1 MKCLQVIVRSVD
13 AKTLAKSLPEFI
25 RTSMLTFFNNAA
37 VDLEM
42 CIHCLQE
49 VRRLGGALGNSVLL
63 CRLYTM
69 SPFLRLEWQVCDT
82 KISIILG
89 KNIYKSLRRVFYIGI
104 YPTQGK
110 YAYIRGTHLKTS
122 ASLNYVQTVLLPVL
136 TSLFDHT
143 AACEFGQDLLC
154 E

>member
-1 MKCLQVIVRSVD
+1 MRSVD

-69 SPFLRLEWQVCDT
+69 NPFFETGV
-82 KISIILG
+82 
-89 KNIYKSLRRVFYIGI
+89 
-104 YPTQGK
+104 
-110 YAYIRGTHLKTS
+110 
-122 ASLNYVQTVLLPVL
+122 ASM
-136 TSLFDHT
+136 
-143 AACEFGQDLLC
+143 
-154 E
+154 